1 MEKNDAQISGVAV
14 VKKAPSPWRKNI
26 SKKKSFQVI
35 CTIRPANC
43 CVELFQNKW
52 VSRYL
57 TFADFLFPKNCSSP
71 ENY

>member
-14 VKKAPSPWRKNI
+14 VKKAPTPWRKNI
-26 SKKKSFQVI
+26 SKKNPSRLFVQ
-35 CTIRPANC
+35 IRPANC